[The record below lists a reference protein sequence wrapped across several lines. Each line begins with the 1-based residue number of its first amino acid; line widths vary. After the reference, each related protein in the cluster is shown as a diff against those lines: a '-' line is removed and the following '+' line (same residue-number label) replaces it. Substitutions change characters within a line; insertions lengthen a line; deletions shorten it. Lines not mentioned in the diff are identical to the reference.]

1 MAYGRVSAYLS
12 QYLNTATD
20 GNVTVEYAADV
31 DRYRLCCKSCGQTLT
46 YGDASPLPTMYEKD
60 GMLDDSIQQFARFH
74 RHKPRA
80 NEKEVCIACR
90 KSPCECFRYEIKY
103 GVAKR
108 QSTSKAV
115 AIVPRKTVGR
125 KFKP

>member
-1 MAYGRVSAYLS
+1 MAFGRTSEYLT

-31 DRYRLCCKSCGQTLT
+31 DRYRLYCKSCRQTLT
-46 YGDASPLPTMYEKD
+46 YGDVVPLPTMYEKY
-60 GMLDDSIQQFARFH
+60 GTLDDSIQQFARFH

-80 NEKEVCIACR
+80 NEPTTGVDPATGLSRAWAGYCHPAPR
-90 KSPCECFRYEIKY
+90 STTKSKQ
-103 GVAKR
+103 A
-108 QSTSKAV
+108 
-115 AIVPRKTVGR
+115 AIVLRNITGR